1 MKFLLET
8 FFSILFF
15 GIIIACLPSIIGFIS
30 LCFII
35 YFIYTVAK
43 SLFGDGAEQTTGNYN
58 RQNQTSQQNGN
69 AERQTMQ
76 NEQKTEGETVKNQK
90 SYSGYSYPRYR
101 QSSYDSYDDYYDD
114 WGDNDMPPEEGDGF
128 RGTGAPFL

>member
-1 MKFLLET
+1 MKVLLET

-35 YFIYTVAK
+35 YFMCTVVRG
-43 SLFGDGAEQTTGNYN
+43 LFRDETEQTTGNHN
-58 RQNQTSQQNGN
+58 RQNQTSKQDRNDG
-69 AERQTMQ
+69 RPSMPS
-76 NEQKTEGETVKNQK
+76 EQKTDSGTVKNQK
-90 SYSGYSYPRYR
+90 SYSGHSYPRYR
-101 QSSYDSYDDYYDD
+101 QSSYDKYDDYYDD
-114 WGDNDMPPEEGDGF
+114 WDNDDTPPEEGYGF

>member
-1 MKFLLET
+1 MKFLLEM

-35 YFIYTVAK
+35 YFIYTAAR
-43 SLFGDGAEQTTGNYN
+43 SLFGDGTEQATGNYHS
-58 RQNQTSQQNGN
+58 QHQTSKQNGN

-76 NEQKTEGETVKNQK
+76 NEQKTESETVKNQK
-90 SYSGYSYPRYR
+90 NYSGYSYPHYR
-101 QSSYDSYDDYYDD
+101 RSSYDNYDDYYDD
-114 WGDNDMPPEEGDGF
+114 WGDNDMPPDEGDGF

>member
-1 MKFLLET
+1 MKTLLET

-43 SLFGDGAEQTTGNYN
+43 SLFGNGTEKTTVNYD
-58 RQNQTSQQNGN
+58 RQNQTSKQNGS

-76 NEQKTEGETVKNQK
+76 NEQKTESETIKNQN

-101 QSSYDSYDDYYDD
+101 SSSYDSYDDYYDD
-114 WGDNDMPPEEGDGF
+114 WRDDDMPPEEGDGF